1 MKLAIDAMSGD
12 LGSAVVVDA
21 CLSFAKDH
29 KDVTLYVVGK
39 QEELT
44 KLKDNASIEIVDA
57 REVVKM
63 TDSPLGVRRQKES
76 SMVKAL
82 MMARNDQVD
91 GVVSCGSTGAFFTGA
106 MLFVKRLEGVE
117 RSCLMAVLP
126 TFNGKGTCLLDVGAN
141 ADNSAEQLR
150 QFAVMGSTYARFVRH
165 IKNPSVRL
173 LNIGAE
179 DHKGD
184 QVHQDAYALLKEEKG
199 ISFEGNI
206 EGRELLE
213 GNCDVIVTDGFSGNI
228 ALKTMEG
235 TALGLMKVV
244 KNAML
249 GSTKSKLG
257 ALLIKDNLKKEL
269 SAFDYKS
276 VGGALMMGFS
286 KAIVKAHGGS
296 DATAIA
302 SAMELA
308 YTMVAEDV
316 VTKMKEGLSHS

>member
-12 LGSAVVVDA
+12 LGSHEVVEA
-21 CLSFAKDH
+21 CKMFVKDH
-29 KDVTLYVVGK
+29 GDVTLYVVGK
-39 QEELT
+39 QEELEE
-44 KLKDNASIEIVDA
+44 LKDLANVEIVDA

-82 MMARNDQVD
+82 MMARKDEVD

-126 TFNGKGTCLLDVGAN
+126 TFNGKGSCLLDVGAN
-141 ADNSAEQLR
+141 AENTAEQLR
-150 QFAVMGSTYARFVRH
+150 QFAIMGSVYAKYVRH
-165 IKNPSVRL
+165 ISTPSVRL

-184 QVHQDAYALLKEEKG
+184 QVHQDAYKLLKEEKA
-199 ISFEGNI
+199 IHFDGNI
-206 EGRELLE
+206 EGRELLD
-213 GNCDVIVTDGFSGNI
+213 GNCDVIVSDGFAGNI
-228 ALKTMEG
+228 ALKSMEG
-235 TALGLMKVV
+235 TALGLMKVM
-244 KNAML
+244 KKAML

-296 DATAIA
+296 DARAVR

-308 YTMVAEDV
+308 
-316 VTKMKEGLSHS
+316 